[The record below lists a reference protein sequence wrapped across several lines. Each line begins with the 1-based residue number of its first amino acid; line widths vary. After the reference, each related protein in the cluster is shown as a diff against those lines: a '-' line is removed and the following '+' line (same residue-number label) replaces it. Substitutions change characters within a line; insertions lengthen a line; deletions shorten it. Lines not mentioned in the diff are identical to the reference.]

1 MKDPLVSIILLGYN
15 SEKDIKECIDSLK
28 KQTYK
33 NFEIIFVDNNSK
45 DNSVQLIKENYPGVK
60 LILNPKNYGFS
71 RGNNIGIKNSKGDY
85 VIILNPDTILDKS
98 WLKNL
103 VNVANKTDYDILQS
117 KILFFDNKKIN
128 SMGNLI
134 HYLGYSFC
142 DGYGKTDSKINNDVK
157 NIVSASGCCMLV
169 KRPVFDK
176 VGFFDENMF
185 MYYEDS
191 DFSWRAR
198 LMGFKIGLVPN
209 SIVYHKYTF
218 SKNKN
223 KFYYLERNRL
233 IFLFKNYSL
242 KSLLLISPALILNEI
257 GTFFYFLKEMI
268 PHKKIN
274 SYFSILMNFNKIMKD
289 RKYIQKNRTVNDEEI
304 FKHFNKNFEFSEI
317 NGSIQK
323 IFNLIFQKYGE
334 LVLRI

>member
-1 MKDPLVSIILLGYN
+1 M
-15 SEKDIKECIDSLK
+15 
-28 KQTYK
+28 
-33 NFEIIFVDNNSK
+33 
-45 DNSVQLIKENYPGVK
+45 
-60 LILNPKNYGFS
+60 
-71 RGNNIGIKNSKGDY
+71 
-85 VIILNPDTILDKS
+85 
-98 WLKNL
+98 
-103 VNVANKTDYDILQS
+103 
-117 KILFFDNKKIN
+117 
-128 SMGNLI
+128 
-134 HYLGYSFC
+134 
-142 DGYGKTDSKINNDVK
+142 
-157 NIVSASGCCMLV
+157 SASGCCMLV